1 MMYITGDGTANIS
14 YSFVKQ
20 IPTNPFLFDLFGDEI
35 RVMPDAYL
43 DVDDDKRSPATYVL
57 QFRYLFFTGVGAMSS
72 VLMIIAQP
80 AGVHYNRG
88 VSRSE
93 SS

>member
-57 QFRYLFFTGVGAMSS
+57 QFRYLFF
-72 VLMIIAQP
+72 
-80 AGVHYNRG
+80 YRG
-88 VSRSE
+88 GCNVFCFDDYCSKCRCAL
-93 SS
+93 